1 MTFSLH
7 QNEQQ
12 KTLSG
17 VIARI
22 RKSLDIDAIFKI
34 TVTEVRQLLKTDR
47 VSVFRFYPDLGW
59 EGEFIH
65 EDVGAEWGS
74 ALAAKLRDHCFATE
88 FDGLYQQGRIKAMA
102 DIYQASISDCHIQM
116 LDKIPSTCQY
126 SCTPMLQSAPSFEN
140 SYSVGKLTE
149 KVNTTCPWA
158 FTKGLKSLISINI
171 HNYRFI

>member
-12 KTLSG
+12 KALSG

-22 RKSLDIDAIFKI
+22 RESLDIDAIFKI

-88 FDGLYQQGRIKAMA
+88 FTGLYQQGRIKAMA
-102 DIYQASISDCHIQM
+102 DIYQASIIDCHIQM
-116 LDKIPSTCQY
+116 LERFQVRANIAVHLCYNQPLASRTA
-126 SCTPMLQSAPSFEN
+126 TL
-140 SYSVGKLTE
+140 VGKLTE
-149 KVNTTCPWA
+149 KMNTTCCWA
-158 FTKGLKSLISINI
+158 FTKGMKGLIPINI
-171 HNYRFI
+171 HNFR